1 MAVDFEAEGLLE
13 GLDGEAREARER
25 LLRELSEDGAELDEL
40 REAVEEDRLILLP
53 AERALR
59 GPGRRLNRREV
70 QEETGGSMEF
80 LTRLWTAIGMPD
92 QGPDEPVYTDADVDA
107 VKRALESVEA
117 GVPEEGILEIT
128 RVVSGS
134 MSALAA
140 SMRRIGFEAF
150 AGDGGSEDELGSRF
164 AWAMGD
170 LVPVFT
176 PVLEYALTLHLHQQV
191 SSDYVDGDS
200 LRSGAGGGEGGEVA
214 VCFADMVGFTKLGEQ
229 LEASE
234 VGALSQ
240 RLAELAQQATGK
252 RVRVIKMIGDAA
264 MLTAPAPQELVES
277 ALELVDLAEREGE
290 GFPQLRAG
298 VACGEALARGGDLYG
313 RPVNLASRITGV
325 ARPGSVLCSE
335 AVGDALEADERFELS
350 FARKRELKGF
360 KQGQK
365 LFRVRRAGAD
375 GGDGD

>member
-1 MAVDFEAEGLLE
+1 MAVDFEAEGLLD
-13 GLDGEAREARER
+13 GLDGEARDARER
-25 LLRELSEDGAELDEL
+25 LLGELSDDGAGLDEL
-40 REAVEEDRLILLP
+40 REAVAEDRLILLP

-59 GPGRRLNRREV
+59 GPGRRISRREV
-70 QEETGGSMEF
+70 HEETGASVDF
-80 LTRLWTAIGMPD
+80 LTRLWTAMGMPD
-92 QGPDEPVYTDADVDA
+92 QGPDEPIYTDADIDA
-107 VKRALESVEA
+107 VRRALDSIEA
-117 GVPEEGILEIT
+117 GVPEDGILEIT
-128 RVVSGS
+128 RVVNGS

-150 AGDGGSEDELGSRF
+150 AGDGSEHEVGSRF
-164 AWAMGD
+164 AWAMRD

-191 SSDYVDGDS
+191 SSDYVDGET
-200 LRSGAGGGEGGEVA
+200 LRSGAGGGEGGDVA

-240 RLAELAQQATGK
+240 RLAELAQQAAGK

-264 MLTAPAPQELVES
+264 MLTAPAPDELLES

-298 VACGEALARGGDLYG
+298 VASGEALARGGDLFG
-313 RPVNLASRITGV
+313 RPVNLASRITQI

-335 AVGDALEADERFELS
+335 TVGDSVSGDERFELS
-350 FARKRELKGF
+350 FARKRDLKGF
-360 KQGQK
+360 KQSQK
-365 LFRVRRAGAD
+365 LFRVRVAD
-375 GGDGD
+375 EG